1 MLQLRVFGDSATIG
15 DVATHLRALSG
26 ARHVSLSGDQPDG
39 KALVTADVRAPA
51 ADAALEKVRSLGIP
65 AEDVSLL
72 RFDAIDPA
80 SAADEPVALVWADLL
95 GQARL
100 HARAAVRF
108 LVFMAVAGVIASF
121 GVIDEDQILIVGAMA
136 VAPDLLPIT
145 AACTGLV
152 LRRWRLVR
160 DGLGSLLLG
169 LGVAGLLA
177 ATVTGFLNL
186 FNLLPVEF
194 ALHETGFA
202 AQQHINAE
210 TILVALA
217 AGVAGMLAVE
227 TRASVGVGVAI
238 SVTTI
243 PAAAFLGVAAGIGEL
258 TKSLAALGVLAAN
271 IAMMLTGG
279 SIALAVQRKLAT
291 EERER
296 SPRERLQPVAGERRR
311 NRQPG
316 SGRTHA

>member
-1 MLQLRVFGDSATIG
+1 MLQLRVFGDSTTMG
-15 DVATHLRALSG
+15 DVATHLRALPG
-26 ARHVSLSGDQPDG
+26 ARHVSLTSEQADG
-39 KALVTADVRAPA
+39 NALVTADVRAPA
-51 ADAALEKVRSLGIP
+51 ADVALEKVRSLGIP
-65 AEDVSLL
+65 AADVSLL
-72 RFDAIDPA
+72 RLDAIDPA

-100 HARAAVRF
+100 NARAAVRF

-177 ATVTGFLNL
+177 AAVAGFLNL
-186 FNLLPVEF
+186 FELLPPEF

-210 TILVALA
+210 TILVAFA

-227 TRASVGVGVAI
+227 TRASMGVGVAI

-243 PAAAFLGVAAGIGEL
+243 PAAAFLGVAVGIGEL
-258 TKSLAALGVLAAN
+258 SKSLAALGVLAAN

-279 SIALAVQRKLAT
+279 SIALAIQRRLAA
-291 EERER
+291 
-296 SPRERLQPVAGERRR
+296 Q
-311 NRQPG
+311 
-316 SGRTHA
+316 GR

>member
-1 MLQLRVFGDSATIG
+1 V
-15 DVATHLRALSG
+15 
-26 ARHVSLSGDQPDG
+26 
-39 KALVTADVRAPA
+39 
-51 ADAALEKVRSLGIP
+51 
-65 AEDVSLL
+65 
-72 RFDAIDPA
+72 
-80 SAADEPVALVWADLL
+80 

-136 VAPDLLPIT
+136 VAPDLLPVT

-160 DGLGSLLLG
+160 EGLGSLLLG
-169 LGVAGLLA
+169 LAVAGLLA

-202 AQQHINAE
+202 EQQHINAE

-227 TRASVGVGVAI
+227 TRASMGVGVAI

-243 PAAAFLGVAAGIGEL
+243 PAAAFLGVAVGIGEL
-258 TKSLAALGVLAAN
+258 SKSLSALSVLAAN

-279 SIALAVQRKLAT
+279 SIALAVQRKLAA
-291 EERER
+291 EER
-296 SPRERLQPVAGERRR
+296 
-311 NRQPG
+311 
-316 SGRTHA
+316 